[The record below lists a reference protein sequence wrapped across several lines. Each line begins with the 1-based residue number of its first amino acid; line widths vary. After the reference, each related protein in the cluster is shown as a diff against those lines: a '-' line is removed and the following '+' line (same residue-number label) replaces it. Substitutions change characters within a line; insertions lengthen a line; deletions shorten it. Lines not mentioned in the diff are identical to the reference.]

1 MLEPPEDCEM
11 NEMTL
16 PSRDRIRNSILGRAR
31 YLSVTEARPQYFK
44 EPSDRH
50 THILLT
56 VLKKSQLDIHVKT
69 ALNRKGHKHKV
80 QKAT

>member
-31 YLSVTEARPQYFK
+31 YLSVTEARP
-44 EPSDRH
+44 SDIRQTYIH
-50 THILLT
+50 FIDST
-56 VLKKSQLDIHVKT
+56 KKVTIGYTCQ
-69 ALNRKGHKHKV
+69 NRLE
-80 QKAT
+80 